1 MSKTRCPYC
10 CEVIEGTEDKC
21 PHCGEMLI
29 EQNVTNETKEVKP
42 STPVKQENLREQ
54 QTDEKPI
61 LIKIIHVVSLWACV
75 ILAFSGCGMLFAES
89 LNIAEGAIYTS
100 MWTGAIFFLL
110 VWKFTE

>member
-1 MSKTRCPYC
+1 MSETRCPYC

-29 EQNVTNETKEVKP
+29 EQNESNEIKEVKP
-42 STPVKQENLREQ
+42 STSTKPVI
-54 QTDEKPI
+54 T
-61 LIKIIHVVSLWACV
+61 KIIHVVSLWACI

-110 VWKFTE
+110 VWKFTK